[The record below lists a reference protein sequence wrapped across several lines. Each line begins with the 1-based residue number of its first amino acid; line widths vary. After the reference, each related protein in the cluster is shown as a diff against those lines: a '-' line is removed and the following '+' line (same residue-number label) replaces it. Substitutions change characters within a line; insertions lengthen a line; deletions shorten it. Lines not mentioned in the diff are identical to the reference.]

1 MSIFLELIFVHAN
14 LYILSISQIVSML
27 STIRFSL
34 YLLPYL
40 MVECYKISNL
50 LRKGEIFHSEK
61 GRKIYCAK
69 GYCKI
74 TTHKKDKQF
83 VFIYLFT
90 HFSLRNYMGKDSD
103 TSFMK
108 KDKIFNHT

>member
-1 MSIFLELIFVHAN
+1 MNDPLHESINHTF
-14 LYILSISQIVSML
+14 Q
-27 STIRFSL
+27 FSKS
-34 YLLPYL
+34 LLPYL
-40 MVECYKISNL
+40 MVEFYKISNL

-83 VFIYLFT
+83 VFIYFFT
-90 HFSLRNYMGKDSD
+90 HFSLHNYMRKDSD
-103 TSFMK
+103 PSFTK
-108 KDKIFNHT
+108 